1 MVWGVAAVARAE
13 DQASVQAA
21 GAEEFPRPE
30 LVTDAPAPADLLDDH
45 PLLPRRKRVA
55 SQPDGP
61 REPPGLADSAD
72 TSVPVASAVQASAAD
87 DGTGQSMF
95 TARPDINVLA
105 QVLQG
110 LRRMA

>member
-1 MVWGVAAVARAE
+1 ME
-13 DQASVQAA
+13 
-21 GAEEFPRPE
+21 
-30 LVTDAPAPADLLDDH
+30 
-45 PLLPRRKRVA
+45 
-55 SQPDGP
+55 
-61 REPPGLADSAD
+61 
-72 TSVPVASAVQASAAD
+72 ASAPDHSAMDHSATD

>member
-1 MVWGVAAVARAE
+1 VVWGVAAVARAG

-21 GAEEFPRPE
+21 GVEEFPRPE
-30 LVTDAPAPADLLDDH
+30 LVMDVPAPADPRDDH
-45 PLLPRRKRVA
+45 PLLPCRKRVA
-55 SQPDGP
+55 PQPDGP
-61 REPPGLADSAD
+61 REPAGLPDSAGA
-72 TSVPVASAVQASAAD
+72 SVPVPRAVEAGGTD